1 MNDPLIL
8 TVMGVEIGVDVLP
21 SRKWKLSSMLGF
33 VLRTLGSHGS
43 GWALS
48 SGATQQR
55 THEVEAMGPRSKEG
69 WISLSR
75 L

>member
-1 MNDPLIL
+1 MNDPLTL
-8 TVMGVEIGVDVLP
+8 TVMGVEIGADVLP

-43 GWALS
+43 GALS
-48 SGATQQR
+48 TAQQR
-55 THEVEAMGPRSKEG
+55 THEVEATGPQSKEG